1 MVRYATFDREQ
12 VLDKAMVVF
21 WRQGYSA
28 SSIQDLVDA
37 TGLSRSSLYAAFGD
51 KRGLFLAAVDR
62 YVETSSRTR
71 VQALRVGTDPLASI
85 RRFFDN
91 LVAFSVGEGRRLG
104 CLLTNEA
111 VELAPSDADLE
122 RRFRANLAEVETAFA
137 EALGRAQRAG
147 EIGAARDLRAL
158 ARMLTNS
165 VQGMRVM
172 ARAGVEEPVLR
183 DIVNETLA
191 ALP

>member
-1 MVRYATFDREQ
+1 MVRYATFDRDQ
-12 VLDKAMVVF
+12 VLDKAMALF
-21 WRQGYSA
+21 WRQGFAA
-28 SSIQDLVDA
+28 SSVQDLVDA

-62 YVETSSRTR
+62 YVETASAQRI
-71 VQALRVGTDPLASI
+71 QALRTGRDPLASI
-85 RRFFDN
+85 RHFFDD

-111 VELAPSDADLE
+111 VELAPSEPEFD
-122 RRFRANLAEVETAFA
+122 RRFRASLAEVEKAFA

-158 ARMLTNS
+158 SRMLTNT
-165 VQGMRVM
+165 VQGLRVL
-172 ARAGVEEPVLR
+172 ARAGVDEPVLR

-191 ALP
+191 AIR